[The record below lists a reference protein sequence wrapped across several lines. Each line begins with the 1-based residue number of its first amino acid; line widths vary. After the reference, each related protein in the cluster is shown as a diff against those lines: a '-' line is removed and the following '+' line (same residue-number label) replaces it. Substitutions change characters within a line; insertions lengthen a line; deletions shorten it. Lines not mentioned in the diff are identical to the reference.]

1 PAPLDHRREAVLVAL
16 RAGRLRPGL
25 SLQSRW
31 LIGAARGPG
40 RVGWIRC
47 GWSGRAVQGA
57 VLHRCDGRAARP
69 AAAPDRSRRQEPDA
83 DFDGAGDARRAV
95 RSDVPAVRR
104 HLFPGRHTS
113 GRNAAPRRRHA
124 GPISGRQPGTGAQ
137 GGRVAASPAGVSQG
151 PDARRRVAQR
161 LDHQAPGF
169 RPGEALPA
177 AVVRVRRARL
187 PDRHGRVGGRTIPV
201 ASDVRPGRVSGGKR
215 GQSRDRRA
223 RGEVH
228 ETDLP
233 APRPVRI
240 GRSNRG
246 GTLVRP
252 AAICQRGSDRDLG
265 VELRR
270 VHDVTHRVSGRRVV
284 QGRARRRAR
293 HGLALLRYDLH
304 RALHAHASGEPDGLR
319 RERIPHVHR
328 QPQEQLP
335 PGARHRRRQ
344 RALPEQRAPGAAAR
358 GGEQAVRHAD
368 LPEQDPLDR
377 RWHHPGKPVR
387 ALHVVAEG
395 PPVGPEFARL
405 GRRALAV
412 LTLINLFNY
421 LDRWIV
427 AALAESMKHSE
438 LQLSD
443 TQLGS
448 LMTGFIIVYMVA
460 APLFGSLGDARSR
473 TRLLSLGVALW
484 SGATALAV
492 RLYDPPRGAQD
503 SAGGVTPGAHAVSL
517 GGAARAAYAA
527 LVRNRP
533 YVLTVL
539 GYAAYTFAI
548 GALAF
553 WTPAFLE
560 RTRGIPQARA

>member
-1 PAPLDHRREAVLVAL
+1 MIRR
-16 RAGRLRPGL
+16 P
-25 SLQSRW
+25 
-31 LIGAARGPG
+31 P
-40 RVGWIRC
+40 
-47 GWSGRAVQGA
+47 
-57 VLHRCDGRAARP
+57 
-69 AAAPDRSRRQEPDA
+69 RST
-83 DFDGAGDARRAV
+83 
-95 RSDVPAVRR
+95 
-104 HLFPGRHTS
+104 LFPYT
-113 GRNAAPRRRHA
+113 
-124 GPISGRQPGTGAQ
+124 T
-137 GGRVAASPAGVSQG
+137 
-151 PDARRRVAQR
+151 
-161 LDHQAPGF
+161 LF
-169 RPGEALPA
+169 RS
-177 AVVRVRRARL
+177 
-187 PDRHGRVGGRTIPV
+187 PV

-252 AAICQRGSDRDLG
+252 AALCQRGSDRDLG

-304 RALHAHASGEPDGLR
+304 RALHAHASGEPGGLR
-319 RERIPHVHR
+319 RERIPHVRR

-377 RWHHPGKPVR
+377 RRQHPGKPVR

-427 AALAESMKHSE
+427 AAIRIGSALGYGVGGLVDHYFGWRQAFVVAGVPGLVLA
-438 LQLSD
+438 
-443 TQLGS
+443 
-448 LMTGFIIVYMVA
+448 
-460 APLFGSLGDARSR
+460 
-473 TRLLSLGVALW
+473 
-484 SGATALAV
+484 ALAV

-560 RTRGIPQARA
+560 RTRGIPQARATVQFGAIVVATGFIGTYVGGWIGDYFLRVSRQAYLWVSGVVTLVAAPLTLIALAAPHPAVYWPSIVAAGLCLFASTGPINSAIVNVVSPHMRATAGAFSIFTVHLLGDVPSPSLVGALSDPRSLARAGW